1 MFNFDWVSIFIG
13 FPAEVAVFLIAMIPI
28 AELRVAL
35 PLALAYYKLPVLTA
49 YLIAVLGNLIP
60 VIFILLFIGPVSDWL
75 IKRSRLFELFFK
87 WLFERTRNK
96 FIRKYEKYGLIALT
110 IFVAIPLPITGAWT
124 GSLAAWL
131 FGIEIKK
138 AFTAIALGVMIAGI
152 IVYLVTFGSLEIFD
166 FLVKN

>member
-1 MFNFDWVSIFIG
+1 MFHFDWASIFIG

-49 YLIAVLGNLIP
+49 YFIAVLGNLFP
-60 VIFILLFIGPVSDWL
+60 VVFILLFIGPVSDWL

-96 FIRKYEKYGLIALT
+96 VIRRYEKYGLIALT
-110 IFVAIPLPITGAWT
+110 MFVAIPLPITGAWT

-131 FGIEIKK
+131 FGIETKK
-138 AFTAIALGVMIAGI
+138 AFSAIALGVMIAGV
-152 IVYLVTFGSLEIFD
+152 IVYLVTFGSLEIFN
-166 FLVKN
+166 FLI